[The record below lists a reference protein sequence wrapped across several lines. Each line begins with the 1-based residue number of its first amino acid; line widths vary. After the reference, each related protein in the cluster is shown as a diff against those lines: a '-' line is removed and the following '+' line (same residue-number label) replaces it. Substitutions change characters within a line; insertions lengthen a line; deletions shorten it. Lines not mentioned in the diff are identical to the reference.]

1 MDKILGKEEK
11 REKGIRGKHGK
22 NGIHKERGTQIRG
35 GKREIKTAQRERL
48 REETHTEMLLSRL
61 TRNSRDIF
69 WAEERFS
76 QMCSSYKKWMKP
88 FCIYDKM
95 RAYRTKQPTNPKMC
109 LLFRKKQFRMNPTI
123 SNQCLLRTL
132 NAIGLDNLQSVL
144 WRHWSPPSIS
154 SFAFIQPRS

>member
-22 NGIHKERGTQIRG
+22 NGIHKERGKQIRG

-48 REETHTEMLLSRL
+48 REETHTEMQLSRL

-76 QMCSSYKKWMKP
+76 QMCSSHKK
-88 FCIYDKM
+88 
-95 RAYRTKQPTNPKMC
+95 
-109 LLFRKKQFRMNPTI
+109 
-123 SNQCLLRTL
+123 
-132 NAIGLDNLQSVL
+132 
-144 WRHWSPPSIS
+144 
-154 SFAFIQPRS
+154 

>member
-11 REKGIRGKHGK
+11 REKGSRGKHGK
-22 NGIHKERGTQIRG
+22 NGIHKERGKQIRG

-76 QMCSSYKKWMKP
+76 QMCSSHKK
-88 FCIYDKM
+88 
-95 RAYRTKQPTNPKMC
+95 
-109 LLFRKKQFRMNPTI
+109 
-123 SNQCLLRTL
+123 
-132 NAIGLDNLQSVL
+132 
-144 WRHWSPPSIS
+144 
-154 SFAFIQPRS
+154 